1 MAREKAKIVKKKRPY
16 DKERFK
22 TDLFCYAL
30 LLVPIWH
37 YVTFWVVV
45 NINSFFLPFQ
55 DDITGAFTLKYFDVI
70 FQAFQA
76 GGELLLAFKNT
87 MIFFVSGLFT
97 SYVLSLSFAYFLYK
111 KILFHRFFTVAFMI
125 PSMISSVVLI
135 SVFKSII
142 GIDGPLAVV
151 YNALTHKELP
161 PLLYQESTAIWTI
174 VVYCIWCGFGMNLIL
189 FSGAMAKIPPEINEA
204 AELDGIG
211 YFGELTKIVIP
222 LIAPTIMIM
231 LLFSAM
237 GFLSADGPILLFT
250 EGMYGTKTI
259 GYWFYE
265 NIIVSPN
272 YGLSSAFGLLMSLA
286 SAPLVIICQIL
297 RHKVPVIDY

>member
-1 MAREKAKIVKKKRPY
+1 MNGVTVKAAKRRRRY
-16 DKERFK
+16 NMQRFK

-37 YVTFWVVV
+37 YVTFWLIV
-45 NINSFFLPFQ
+45 NIDSFVLPFK
-55 DDITGAFTLKYFDVI
+55 DDVTGVFTLKYFETI
-70 FQAFQA
+70 LQAFNA
-76 GGELLLAFKNT
+76 GGELLMAFKNT
-87 MIFFVSGLFT
+87 MIFFVTSLFIG
-97 SYVLSLSFAYFLYK
+97 YVLALSFAYFLYK

-142 GIDGPLAVV
+142 GIGGPLAVV
-151 YNALTHKELP
+151 YEKMTAESLP

-174 VVYCIWCGFGMNLIL
+174 VAFSIWTGFGMSLIL

-204 AELDGIG
+204 AELDGVG
-211 YFGELTKIVIP
+211 YFGELTKIVLP

-250 EGMYGTKTI
+250 QGMYGTKTI

-265 NIIVSPN
+265 NIIVNPN

-286 SAPLVIICQIL
+286 SAPLVIVCQIL
-297 RHKVPVIDY
+297 RRKVPVIDY